1 MWPGAF
7 LSAASEQAIAAD
19 AQVGRLV
26 PEFCRLSVTA
36 EYAART
42 LRSYVFTAVFLRGQT
57 QTRSYLSLWPWE
69 CSEFLAQLTG
79 ARLRYHVS
87 TGKQAVKW
95 TDRNVR
101 QEQSGRH

>member
-1 MWPGAF
+1 MWPGA
-7 LSAASEQAIAAD
+7 LLPAAPEQAIVAD
-19 AQVGRLV
+19 ARLARLV

-36 EYAART
+36 EDAACA

-57 QTRSYLSLWPWE
+57 QTRGDFSLSPWE
-69 CSEFLAQLTG
+69 CSESLAQPAG

-87 TGKQAVKW
+87 TGKQAVEW